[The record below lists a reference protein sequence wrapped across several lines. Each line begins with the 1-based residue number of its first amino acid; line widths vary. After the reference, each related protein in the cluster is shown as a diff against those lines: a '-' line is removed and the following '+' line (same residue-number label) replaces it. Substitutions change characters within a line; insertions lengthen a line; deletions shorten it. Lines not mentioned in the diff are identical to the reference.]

1 MLSWPHYDAF
11 CFVIQDHCFSVYDLG
26 FVFSGFA
33 FSVFDIVLLVGL
45 VLFFFFLD
53 IFAFG
58 FSTLVAV

>member
-33 FSVFDIVLLVGL
+33 FSVFDIVLLVGF
-45 VLFFFFLD
+45 VLFFFFWTFLP
-53 IFAFG
+53 
-58 FSTLVAV
+58 LVSLL

>member
-33 FSVFDIVLLVGL
+33 FSVFDIVLLVGF
-45 VLFFFFLD
+45 VLFFFLD